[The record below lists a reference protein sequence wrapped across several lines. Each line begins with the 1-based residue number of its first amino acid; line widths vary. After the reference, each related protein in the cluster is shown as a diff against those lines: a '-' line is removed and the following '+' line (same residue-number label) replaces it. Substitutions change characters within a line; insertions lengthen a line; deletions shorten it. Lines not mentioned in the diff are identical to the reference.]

1 MFVLKEIPHIVQR
14 VGGNEDTRM
23 QLELINESLA
33 ELQTKNKALN
43 KPRNPIGFT
52 ASQDTQ

>member
-1 MFVLKEIPHIVQR
+1 MVIV
-14 VGGNEDTRM
+14 VVPMDM
-23 QLELINESLA
+23 AVILPLA

-52 ASQDTQ
+52 APQYTQ